1 MEVSIA
7 KKIRTLRGDF
17 FSLKSQM
24 PYKPYIVENVVPS
37 LSRSRSFPFFLMLGQ
52 LVPAALAS
60 EMLAGFLGGAS
71 KTLAFYPLDALTT
84 LRELRQPLWTP
95 SPAAAAAGD
104 SSTSAHAVLGSL
116 SRYYSGCGVAIA
128 GLLPYA
134 MIFHAAF
141 WACERSLATLSLA
154 LVLPLAVRQAS
165 FSLLLTHLTA
175 SKATLRHVP

>member
-1 MEVSIA
+1 
-7 KKIRTLRGDF
+7 
-17 FSLKSQM
+17 
-24 PYKPYIVENVVPS
+24 
-37 LSRSRSFPFFLMLGQ
+37 MLGQ

-141 WACERSLATLSLA
+141 GACERSLATLSLA